1 MKSKTHSDDRRVRRT
16 HDRLHA
22 ALIPLILEKGY
33 DAVTIQDLLDRADV
47 GRTTF
52 YAHYRDKHE
61 LLDRGI
67 RDLLRLDARP
77 PERCTGATER
87 LLRFSLPFLEH
98 VERYREHGELPMD
111 PSGAAAIH
119 EHLRRVLED
128 ALASELRSELGR
140 HPASRADAVP
150 AELLAR
156 HVAGTFVLAL
166 GWWLEHPERSAREVD
181 GWFRKLVG
189 GVLGD

>member
-1 MKSKTHSDDRRVRRT
+1 MSQRRGADRRVEKTRT
-16 HDRLHA
+16 LLHG
-22 ALIPLILEKGY
+22 ALASLVHEKPYDDIVVQEIL
-33 DAVTIQDLLDRADV
+33 TRADV
-47 GRTTF
+47 GRSTF
-52 YAHYRDKHE
+52 YAHYRDKDE

-181 GWFRKLVG
+181 GWFRELVG